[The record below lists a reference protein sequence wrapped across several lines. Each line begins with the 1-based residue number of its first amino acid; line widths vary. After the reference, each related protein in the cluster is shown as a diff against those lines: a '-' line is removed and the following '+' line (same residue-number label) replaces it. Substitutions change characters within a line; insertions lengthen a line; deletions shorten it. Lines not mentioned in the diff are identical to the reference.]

1 MTSSRMGKVPEQVIP
16 VLDGR
21 HEMVLLG
28 LSMKP
33 DSFTVKYSITPP
45 LSDDPMVYLW
55 LEATDDV
62 GNVYTNWGGAY
73 GPSPDGRQ
81 TLGSVTG
88 QPALPSSARSLAVR
102 FCFMQGA
109 QVSRY
114 EVSLPL
120 RAQD

>member
-1 MTSSRMGKVPEQVIP
+1 MTSSKMSKVPEQVIP

-21 HEMVLLG
+21 HELVLLG
-28 LSMKP
+28 VSMKP

-45 LSDDPMVYLW
+45 LPDDPMVYLW
-55 LEATDDV
+55 LEATDDA
-62 GNVYTNWGGAY
+62 GNVYTNWGGAC

-102 FCFMQGA
+102 LSFMQGT

-120 RAQD
+120 HPRD